1 MSRQTINA
9 IEAERYD
16 PSLPLAIK
24 IAKALRQ
31 AGGDRFSKGEDW
43 IMAARPPLN
52 DVQKRFQRRS
62 WLISLAAAIP
72 MIGIMVLIKP
82 LLPERPV
89 RPGRH
94 GGHRGQRHDVD
105 DGPLDNHRHFASPKD
120 APVPRARLAQLVS
133 VLLGAAGLFLPILG
147 GSFIDPWVN
156 FSLIMV
162 LSVVSWAASWMV
174 WSHADELMRSLM
186 RDTAVVGFYVI
197 TVALWIYAVGE
208 RLGLFSGVSAWGM
221 LAIATIMTI
230 GASVWTSVRRGMD
243 RPARGE

>member
-1 MSRQTINA
+1 
-9 IEAERYD
+9 
-16 PSLPLAIK
+16 
-24 IAKALRQ
+24 
-31 AGGDRFSKGEDW
+31 
-43 IMAARPPLN
+43 MAARPPLN
-52 DVQKRFQRRS
+52 DVQKRYKRRS

-89 RPGRH
+89 RP
-94 GGHRGQRHDVD
+94 D
-105 DGPLDNHRHFASPKD
+105 DMAAIAAGAMMLMMGILMIIGNFASPKD

-156 FSLIMV
+156 FSLVMV

-174 WSHADELMRSLM
+174 WRHADELMRSLM

-230 GASVWTSVRRGMD
+230 GASVWTSVRRGLD
-243 RPARGE
+243 RPPAEE